1 MEGVSRLRTE
11 RGKHVLIE
19 AKRRQQVWLEV
30 AAKET
35 LEKRGPIRLKL
46 QSNYER
52 GDGIMRSAAAA
63 VQRETGKY

>member
-1 MEGVSRLRTE
+1 
-11 RGKHVLIE
+11 VLIE